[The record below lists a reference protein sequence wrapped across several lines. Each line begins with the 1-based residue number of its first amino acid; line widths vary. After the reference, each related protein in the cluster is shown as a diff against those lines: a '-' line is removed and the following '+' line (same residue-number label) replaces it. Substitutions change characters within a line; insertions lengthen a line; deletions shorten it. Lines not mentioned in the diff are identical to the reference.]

1 MTTATAYHEI
11 GATNVRSAS
20 RISPLSAVVV
30 AGLAVLGAVYAYIP
44 VVLDAPMFLLIGTAL
59 AGVLAAVALTGK
71 KWAAIPAVVLVT
83 VNLGME
89 GQNIANWHLH
99 DVEHGQAFAAGVV
112 VLPIASMAV
121 ISAGIAFTVQ
131 SFRSGTLALPRWAQ
145 ATAVLAIGA
154 AVGGSM
160 VAQAP
165 HYGPPA
171 RVSAAAI
178 ESLEPAVVMADMKFA
193 QTDLTA
199 TVGETS
205 TWRIAN
211 ADNQEHTFDIPGLDI
226 HMTVGAGESGLVMFA
241 PAKAGT
247 YTFKCSIP
255 GHTKMKGVLTVQ

>member
-11 GATNVRSAS
+11 GATNVRAGS

-30 AGLAVLGAVYAYIP
+30 AGLAVLGVVYAYIP
-44 VVLDAPMFLLIGTAL
+44 IVLDAPMFLLIGTAI

-83 VNLGME
+83 LNLGME

-99 DVEHGQAFAAGVV
+99 DVEHGRAFAAGVV
-112 VLPIASMAV
+112 VLPIASLAV
-121 ISAGIAFTVQ
+121 VAAGIAFTAQ
-131 SFRSGTLALPRWAQ
+131 SYRGRSLELPRWAQ

-154 AVGGSM
+154 AIGGSI

-165 HYGPPA
+165 HYGAPA

-178 ESLEPAVVMADMKFA
+178 ESLEPTVVMADLKFA
-193 QTDLTA
+193 ETELTA
-199 TVGETS
+199 TAGETS
-205 TWRIAN
+205 TWRIDN
-211 ADNQEHTFDIPGLDI
+211 ADNQEHTFDVPDLGI
-226 HMTVGAGESGLVMFA
+226 HMTVGAGESGLVMFV
-241 PAKAGT
+241 PEKAGT

-255 GHTKMKGVLTVQ
+255 GHSKMKGVLTVD